1 MGRPFGCL
9 VHYRG
14 SKTVKDCELKYGGH
28 LSRNV
33 PERCMFTSSQKLFHD
48 SSKQQ
53 DLRRF
58 LEEVSY
64 LHESLIRD
72 YTILRYILMP
82 ESCTEQDI
90 LKNKRII
97 LNLKRL
103 FCLCYEIISELN
115 TGIAMPVKIMNSFP
129 W

>member
-82 ESCTEQDI
+82 ESCTI
-90 LKNKRII
+90 SVLYST
-97 LNLKRL
+97 LNVYFVCVTRSSP
-103 FCLCYEIISELN
+103 SETLE
-115 TGIAMPVKIMNSFP
+115 
-129 W
+129 